1 MLEPKTKRKG
11 EQEDEKG
18 TKRETNSSKRDGKR
32 TGDEHNG
39 NEELMDIVA
48 SVGNF
53 DKVAANKMMIEISKS
68 MATVEKKCKKKL
80 TA

>member
-1 MLEPKTKRKG
+1 
-11 EQEDEKG
+11 
-18 TKRETNSSKRDGKR
+18 
-32 TGDEHNG
+32 
-39 NEELMDIVA
+39 MDIVA